1 MVMSSIPVWA
11 SLGLIGPEQWS
22 VRPYLEARVGYPI
35 PAATLMTWW
44 DKPYNFFVTGTVGV
58 QLPYH
63 VGVEFDCTYLT
74 MDKYFAKYNV
84 DFRLTSLK
92 IGGSI
97 TVHFDLSGKSSEP
110 GETFKKS
117 DFVVQGAVEESS
129 SAEPLVDAN
138 EEQPAA
144 SEEQTFS
151 DYSSQPA
158 EEPAVQENAD
168 IPNAVESQ
176 EQPEEESG
184 EPSAEEAS
192 AEESASDDAAPEE
205 VSAEDT
211 QSDEADDSAS
221 AEEVAAEEAPAE
233 SAVEEPASEPA
244 VEKTAQKASV
254 KKNTK
259 KSKSKKASKKSKKSS
274 KKSAKK
280 KSAKKKR

>member
-1 MVMSSIPVWA
+1 MKRVSTSLAFILGTLVSFTSAAQIQGFVSGYAPGDVDEKKEAKGKETTKKLHADFMWGLGAEFLANPVGPLMVGGGLGFFSVQQDGGEYVVMSSIPVWA

-168 IPNAVESQ
+168 IQ
-176 EQPEEESG
+176 R
-184 EPSAEEAS
+184 
-192 AEESASDDAAPEE
+192 
-205 VSAEDT
+205 
-211 QSDEADDSAS
+211 
-221 AEEVAAEEAPAE
+221 
-233 SAVEEPASEPA
+233 
-244 VEKTAQKASV
+244 K
-254 KKNTK
+254 
-259 KSKSKKASKKSKKSS
+259 
-274 KKSAKK
+274 
-280 KSAKKKR
+280 